1 MFNCRVWVFSGVL
14 EEIKDTVFV
23 VIGITNNWFKDSK
36 V

>member
-1 MFNCRVWVFSGVL
+1 MFNYRVWVFSGVL

-23 VIGITNNWFKDSK
+23 VIGIANNWFRNSK